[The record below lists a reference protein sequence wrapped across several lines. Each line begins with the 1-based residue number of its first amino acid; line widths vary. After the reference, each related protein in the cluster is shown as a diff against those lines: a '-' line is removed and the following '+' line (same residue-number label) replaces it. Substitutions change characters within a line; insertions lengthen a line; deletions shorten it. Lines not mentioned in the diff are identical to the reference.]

1 MKPKLVDLDE
11 IFKDHTNIFSKTEKI
26 IEKPKVKNVQ
36 RINYKFNYKSF
47 FNFAGLIIIFIGLYF
62 LNKRKRE
69 KDERNKQFEGRI
81 YKLKDII
88 KNNDEFI
95 L

>member
-36 RINYKFNYKSF
+36 RINYEFNYKSF
-47 FNFAGLIIIFIGLYF
+47 LNFAGLIIIIKGLYF

>member
-26 IEKPKVKNVQ
+26 IETPKVKNLQ
-36 RINYKFNYKSF
+36 NINHEFNYKSF
-47 FNFAGLIIIFIGLYF
+47 FNFAGLIIIFIGFYF

-69 KDERNKQFEGRI
+69 KDERKKQFEDRI
-81 YKLKDII
+81 YKLKEII